1 MLLFK
6 PQKFFA
12 HRFLLLSNKKIS
24 YMSYAAIFL
33 GIFLGNLIS
42 FVLTQYLIKDL
53 AQHPDNY
60 KNAAA
65 ALNGNIANFQL
76 MLESQHSYSIILMII
91 SPLIAFMAPH
101 ILGGALYVFLL
112 ITPKPSK
119 INLEELLLC
128 VKTSLIAIAW
138 YIIPGLG
145 PLCAIIMISIN
156 LSKALYIKYQLDGLI
171 KNVSIF
177 LAMYIS
183 FILSSATLQ
192 MIAMNTA
199 KLYQ

>member
-1 MLLFK
+1 MLLFT

-12 HRFLLLSNKKIS
+12 HRFLLLSSKKIS
-24 YMSYAAIFL
+24 YMSYMAVFL
-33 GIFLGNLIS
+33 GIFLGNIIS
-42 FVLTQYLIKDL
+42 FMLTQYLIKDL

-76 MLESQHSYSIILMII
+76 ILESQHSYSIILMLI
-91 SPLIAFMAPH
+91 SPLIAFMAHH
-101 ILGGALYVFLL
+101 ILGGALYIFLL
-112 ITPKPSK
+112 VTSKPYK
-119 INLEELLLC
+119 INLEEILLC
-128 VKTSLIAIAW
+128 VKVSLIAMIW
-138 YIIPGLG
+138 YVIPGLG
-145 PLCAIIMISIN
+145 PLCAIIAISMN
-156 LSKALYIKYQLDGLI
+156 LSKALYIKYQMYGLI

-183 FILSSATLQ
+183 FVLSSATLQ
-192 MIAMNTA
+192 MIAMNTV